1 MSNKPIIAVVILFII
16 LVVAGYFYFKKSTPS
31 LSPEFQSQQYSPQ
44 PSEEVPL
51 PQATTLSLPE
61 TTFSTETQEATRTLS
76 QKETPEI
83 QNIIIY
89 TDSGYSPS
97 TLKVKAGTTVTFKNQ
112 SSQAM
117 WPASAMHPSHTVYS
131 GTSLDEH
138 CPDTAGIAFDA
149 CTGIQPGNSWNFTFN
164 KKGSW
169 KYHDHLNPSFTGTII
184 VE

>member
-1 MSNKPIIAVVILFII
+1 MKNKIPIITIAVGLVII
-16 LVVAGYFYFKKSTPS
+16 LGFAGYYFYKKSTPS
-31 LSPEFQSQQYSPQ
+31 PTPEFQISQPLQ
-44 PSEEVPL
+44 PSEEVQPL
-51 PQATTLSLPE
+51 PEVTPPAPTEPTATPSSEVQPP
-61 TTFSTETQEATRTLS
+61 TQ
-76 QKETPEI
+76 
-83 QNIIIY
+83 NVVIY

-97 TLKVKAGTTVTFKNQ
+97 TLRIKVGETVTFKNQ